1 MEIHGTSSAPHLE
14 VISDVQRNQ
23 EVAGSNEVTLSGEAT
38 AIGYNQLVSTAIYR
52 LHSARP

>member
-1 MEIHGTSSAPHLE
+1 MEIHWRSSAPHLE
-14 VISDVQRNQ
+14 VNSYVQRNQ
-23 EVAGSNEVTLSGEAT
+23 GLALSNEVTLSGEAT